1 MRIQEP
7 LTDSLFNGPCPFCG
21 YNGPGYWQPG
31 THADGCPCHEIYRGE
46 SQEDGLRA
54 YIATLRAENTRLR
67 EVAEISES
75 ASNSKSLLCKE
86 SNLRLEKAHAENA
99 RLKEVVGELRDALAK
114 LEAAYTQIE
123 ELEQLV
129 QELGEALQER

>member
-54 YIATLRAENTRLR
+54 YIATLRAENARPAACGTP
-67 EVAEISES
+67 
-75 ASNSKSLLCKE
+75 SKATALD
-86 SNLRLEKAHAENA
+86 A
-99 RLKEVVGELRDALAK
+99 ALAK
-114 LEAAYTQIE
+114 ANE
-123 ELEQLV
+123 V
-129 QELGEALQER
+129 LGDG